1 MDFLYS
7 LDLPMKKLYSKM
19 MNTDTHTE
27 DLEPIDVPK
36 LMAEYAE
43 MSFADLVLE
52 VKDLK
57 DALEL
62 EKKAHSYDER
72 LLRIAEEELE
82 KLRGRIAAST
92 TILNGEADVCIDCA
106 AVTDPEK
113 NKQEDDE

>member
-7 LDLPMKKLYSKM
+7 LDLPMKSLYSKL

-72 LLRIAEEELE
+72 LLRMANEELE
-82 KLRGRIAAST
+82 TLRGRISAAGV
-92 TILNGEADVCIDCA
+92 ILAGDADQCIECA
-106 AVTDPEK
+106 AVNPPEGES
-113 NKQEDDE
+113 EDDE